1 MYRLRMTKPTSSP
14 PAMAKLTVKDV
25 TNEAVEARCAASLD
39 VLVLSLNNEHIWF
52 LAWGQ
57 QPTP

>member
-39 VLVLSLNNEHIWF
+39 VLVLSLDGELI
-52 LAWGQ
+52 
-57 QPTP
+57 